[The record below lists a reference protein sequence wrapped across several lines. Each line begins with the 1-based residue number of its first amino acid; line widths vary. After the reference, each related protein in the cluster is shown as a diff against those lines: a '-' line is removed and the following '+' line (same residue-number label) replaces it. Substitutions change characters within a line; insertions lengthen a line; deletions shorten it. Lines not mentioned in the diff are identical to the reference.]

1 MSVAAL
7 IAPALLGFGLPLRR
21 NLARHG
27 GRAIGA
33 HGDGFLLD
41 GGTYYWYGSARNG
54 LDPPCCKDR
63 GINLYSSKDLYNWRH
78 EGLVL
83 AAFNGSL
90 PTRNGLDLERP
101 KTIKCAA
108 TGEYVM
114 WVRGTGDGNTPQL
127 LGVATAPHPAGPFSW
142 VGNASDPF
150 RTVAPGNP
158 NMPEGYQYADAT
170 LFQDPRTGKAYV
182 YWRTR
187 VNPQNTGFRAMQLTS
202 DCRDVVPSSDAQLF
216 QTPNREAPAIFYA
229 NARFYLWTS
238 GCDGWAPT
246 TTHVYTAT
254 EPLGCFN
261 CSGLNNSKGW
271 LIGWEPPPI
280 PAPRPRGT
288 RSPRSPASG
297 RTAAEHLRPAEPD
310 LHRRL
315 APGALYVHG
324 RPLDAE
330 RQRVVRD
337 VRPGSRSSSTRR
349 TRRACASCGTRAGGW
364 TMRRRHLAV
373 S

>member
-1 MSVAAL
+1 MELLAV
-7 IAPALLGFGLPLRR
+7 ALLGFTSFRSGEIWRDTAGAPID
-21 NLARHG
+21 AHG
-27 GRAIGA
+27 G
-33 HGDGFLLD
+33 GFLLD
-41 GGTYYWYGSARNG
+41 SGKYYWYGSARNG

-63 GINLYSSKDLYNWRH
+63 GINLYTSKDLYNWRH

-83 AAFNGSL
+83 RAFNGSS

-187 VNPQNTGFRAMQLTS
+187 VNPQNTGFRAMQLTD

-216 QTPNREAPAIFYA
+216 QTPNREAPAVFYA

-280 PAPRPRGT
+280 PEPGAPGNQK
-288 RSPRSPASG
+288 PAQPGVWAYESQSTFVLPNPLY
-297 RTAAEHLRPAEPD
+297 TAGS
-310 LHRRL
+310 RL
-315 APGALYVHG
+315 APFVYMADRWTPSDNASFGTYVWL
-324 RPLDAE
+324 PLFIDPANAS
-330 RQRVVRD
+330 RVRVVWHESWRLD
-337 VRPGSRSSSTRR
+337 NATSPFSVP
-349 TRRACASCGTRAGGW
+349 
-364 TMRRRHLAV
+364 
-373 S
+373 

>member
-1 MSVAAL
+1 M
-7 IAPALLGFGLPLRR
+7 
-21 NLARHG
+21 
-27 GRAIGA
+27 
-33 HGDGFLLD
+33 
-41 GGTYYWYGSARNG
+41 
-54 LDPPCCKDR
+54 
-63 GINLYSSKDLYNWRH
+63 
-78 EGLVL
+78 L
-83 AAFNGSL
+83 AAFNGSS

-158 NMPEGYQYADAT
+158 NLPEGYQYADAT

-187 VNPQNTGFRAMQLTS
+187 VNPQNTGFRAMQLTD

-216 QTPNREAPAIFYA
+216 QTPNREAPAVFYA

-280 PAPRPRGT
+280 PEPGAPGNQKPAQPGVWAYGSRAPSSCRT
-288 RSPRSPASG
+288 RSTPPARASRPLSTWPTAGRRATTRRSG
-297 RTAAEHLRPAEPD
+297 RTS
-310 LHRRL
+310 
-315 APGALYVHG
+315 
-324 RPLDAE
+324 
-330 RQRVVRD
+330 
-337 VRPGSRSSSTRR
+337 GSRSSSTRR

-364 TMRRRHLAV
+364 TTRRRRLVV

>member
-1 MSVAAL
+1 M
-7 IAPALLGFGLPLRR
+7 
-21 NLARHG
+21 
-27 GRAIGA
+27 
-33 HGDGFLLD
+33 
-41 GGTYYWYGSARNG
+41 
-54 LDPPCCKDR
+54 
-63 GINLYSSKDLYNWRH
+63 
-78 EGLVL
+78 
-83 AAFNGSL
+83 
-90 PTRNGLDLERP
+90 
-101 KTIKCAA
+101 
-108 TGEYVM
+108 
-114 WVRGTGDGNTPQL
+114 
-127 LGVATAPHPAGPFSW
+127 GVATAPHPAGPFSW

-216 QTPNREAPAIFYA
+216 QTPNREAPAVFYA

-280 PAPRPRGT
+280 PEPGAPGNQK
-288 RSPRSPASG
+288 PAQPGVWAYGSQSTFVLPNPIY
-297 RTAAEHLRPAEPD
+297 TAGS
-310 LHRRL
+310 RL
-315 APGALYVHG
+315 APFVYMADRWTPSGNASFGTYAYG
-324 RPLDAE
+324 
-330 RQRVVRD
+330 
-337 VRPGSRSSSTRR
+337 RSSSTRR
-349 TRRACASCGTRAGGW
+349 TRRACASCGTRAGCCK
-364 TMRRRHLAV
+364 TRRLLLV
-373 S
+373 VC